1 MSVHGVFTQNK
12 AKCDNSIAGSRRNCT
27 RKRQLQLESTQL
39 HSITFHCKTVHCWL
53 VCIHSRAQTI
63 ICDGN
68 SQQWWRQSAGTST
81 FTHHW
86 LISHTSA
93 SFLPIVPRRNDNG
106 HCVLSMVLGI
116 CEGGWW
122 ASTFTWPVYMKP
134 KWEQT
139 SIVCQFAPA
148 LVLIN

>member
-1 MSVHGVFTQNK
+1 MLPPPPQSSKPIT
-12 AKCDNSIAGSRRNCT
+12 GSRRKCM
-27 RKRQLQLESTQL
+27 RKTQPQLESTQL
-39 HSITFHCKTVHCWL
+39 QAITFHCETVNCWF
-53 VCIHSRAQTI
+53 VRIHSRAQTI
-63 ICDGN
+63 ICHGN

-86 LISHTSA
+86 LISRTSL

-106 HCVLSMVLGI
+106 GCVLSRVLDI
-116 CEGGWW
+116 SEGGSG
-122 ASTFTWPVYMKP
+122 ASTFTWPLYMKP

-148 LVLIN
+148 LVLINWPCL